1 MAEFAK
7 ENLFDNVKQLDNNTY
22 RVCFK
27 APPRI
32 VSDGIWGGQKNGRKP
47 MKSFLPLFE
56 LQVLIIFVVTQIC
69 HFFFKRLRLPFLVSQ
84 IMAGI
89 IIGISIQEE
98 PTRDLM
104 AKLFPFGSH
113 DVIST
118 ISSIGFVLFIFINGV
133 EMDFSMITRTGKK
146 AWTLATIGLVLPT
159 MIGYPLLQYILTK
172 KPDLNSMRTD
182 LMVSSALHNLVSFAV
197 IYKTLNGLQMQNSE
211 LGRLALS
218 TALSSDILS
227 TTMACVIKAAMANG
241 TKAKMLNSFYLIAFV
256 TLIPLVFRPIMFW
269 VIKNT
274 PEGRP
279 VSNGVVYLIILMVFG
294 LGWISININQDFLLG
309 AFILGL
315 AVPEGPPLGS
325 TLVKK
330 LRFFGNWFFLPI
342 FVATCT
348 MKANFSF
355 NHRPNVVIATSLVAL
370 LTHVVKTLAIFL
382 PALWCKL
389 PVSDALS
396 LALILNSKGEM
407 EVGLSSSQFDNKM
420 IGGHTYGTMMISIM
434 VTASIV
440 QWSVKSLYDPSR
452 KYAGYQKRNLMDMK
466 PDSELRVLTCIHKKS
481 HIVPITNVIDLFF
494 PSLENPMTVDVL
506 HLIELVGRSLPVF
519 VSHRHQRVKSSHKAY
534 SDDVI
539 IAFDVYEHDNAG
551 AVIVNTYTSISLPT
565 LMHEDVCNLA
575 LDKVASMVILPFHQ
589 RWSIDGAIECDDKN
603 MRALNKKVLDIAPC
617 TVGILVSRGQHSI
630 KESHTRLAVI
640 YLGGTDDGEAL
651 CIARRAIK
659 NPRVRL
665 VVYRLVHKHYTPH
678 CNDDLEDFMVTCNA
692 IGNVCCTDVTVEE
705 GSKTACFLRDIVN
718 EHDLFIVGRRHEL
731 ELPQLEGLTSWSE
744 FLELGVIGD
753 FLASP
758 DFGSRASI
766 LVVQQQVSKT

>member
-1 MAEFAK
+1 
-7 ENLFDNVKQLDNNTY
+7 
-22 RVCFK
+22 
-27 APPRI
+27 
-32 VSDGIWGGQKNGRKP
+32 
-47 MKSFLPLFE
+47 
-56 LQVLIIFVVTQIC
+56 
-69 HFFFKRLRLPFLVSQ
+69 
-84 IMAGI
+84 
-89 IIGISIQEE
+89 
-98 PTRDLM
+98 M

-118 ISSIGFVLFIFINGV
+118 ISSFGFVLFIFINGV

-146 AWTLATIGLVLPT
+146 AWTLAIIGLVLPT
-159 MIGYPLLQYILTK
+159 LIAYPLLRYVLVTK
-172 KPDLNSMRTD
+172 SNNLNSMSYD
-182 LMVSSALHNLVSFAV
+182 LMVAGGVHNLVSFAV
-197 IYKTLNGLQMQNSE
+197 IYNTLNGLQMQNSE

-218 TALSSDILS
+218 TALASDMLS
-227 TTMACVIKAAMANG
+227 TTMACIFKAALANSA
-241 TKAKMLNSFYLIAFV
+241 KAKMLNSIYLLAFAI
-256 TLIPLVFRPIMFW
+256 LIPLLFRPIMFW

-294 LGWISININQDFLLG
+294 LGWISIKINQDFLLG

-342 FVATCT
+342 FVATCA
-348 MKANFSF
+348 MKADFSF
-355 NHRPNVVIATSLVAL
+355 NRQPDVVIATSLMSLIV
-370 LTHVVKTLAIFL
+370 HVVKTLAIFL
-382 PALWCKL
+382 PALCCKL
-389 PVSDALS
+389 PFSDALS

-407 EVGLSSSQFDNKM
+407 EVGLTSSQFDKQM
-420 IGGHTYGTMMISIM
+420 IGGHAYGTILISIM

-452 KYAGYQKRNLMDMK
+452 KYAGYQKRNLMSMK
-466 PDSELRVLTCIHKKS
+466 PDSELRILTCLHKKS

-494 PSLENPMTVDVL
+494 PTLENPMTVDVL

-519 VSHRHQRVKSSHKAY
+519 VSNRHQRVKSSHKAY

-539 IAFDVYEHDNAG
+539 IAFDVYEHDNPG
-551 AVIVNTYTSISLPT
+551 AVIVNTYTSISLPS

-603 MRALNKKVLDIAPC
+603 MRALNNKVLDIAPC
-617 TVGILVSRGQHSI
+617 TVGILVTRGQHSI

-640 YLGGTDDGEAL
+640 YLGGRDDLEAL

-659 NPRVRL
+659 NPRVQL
-665 VVYRLVHKHYTPH
+665 VVYRLVHKHYMPRYT
-678 CNDDLEDFMVTCNA
+678 DDLLEEFIGSFNA
-692 IGNVCCTDVTVEE
+692 IGNVCCKEVVVEE
-705 GSKTACFLRDIVN
+705 GSKTASFMRDIVN
-718 EHDLFIVGRRHEL
+718 EHDFFIVGRRHEL
-731 ELPQLEGLTSWSE
+731 DLPQLEGLTSWSE

-758 DFGSRASI
+758 DFRSRASI
-766 LVVQQQVSKT
+766 LVVQQQVSKTQK